1 MVNRIPMSATRI
13 DQAMTR
19 ITAAMSRIDAARLDL
34 QSASDNTDKS
44 GAPLDGGGSARVMAL
59 VNAHEKLREEVA
71 DTLGE
76 LDTLIGELEGE

>member
-1 MVNRIPMSATRI
+1 MSATRI

-19 ITAAMSRIDAARLDL
+19 LTAAMARIDAARLDL
-34 QSASDNTDKS
+34 RASSNDSDKPQ
-44 GAPLDGGGSARVMAL
+44 APVEAQGSARVMAL

-76 LDTLIGELEGE
+76 LDTLIEELEGE